1 MSSEK
6 LDGIP
11 VKDAATVVLIRKMGS
26 QHNVLMGQRGKE
38 AVFMPSK
45 FVFPGGAYEE
55 NDSKVPF
62 FSTLSHSFHIVS
74 TCI

>member
-11 VKDAATVVLIRKMGS
+11 VKDAATVVLIRKVTS
-26 QHNVLMGQRGKE
+26 QYNVLMGQRGKE

-55 NDSKVPF
+55 NDSKAPF
-62 FSTLSHSFHIVS
+62 FLLYQPIMRPY
-74 TCI
+74 